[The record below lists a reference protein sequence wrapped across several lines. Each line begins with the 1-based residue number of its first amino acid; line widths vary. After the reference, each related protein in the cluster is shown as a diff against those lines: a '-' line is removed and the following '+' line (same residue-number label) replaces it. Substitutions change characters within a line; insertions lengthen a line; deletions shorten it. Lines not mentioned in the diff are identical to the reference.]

1 MAGDLQCINPVTMY
15 KAQSRPVLASPSSTS
30 SALAAAQPRRRG
42 SADKAPHA
50 RSRRPEPP
58 QPSLPAPSQGGAR
71 RSTGG
76 SRQRKRGQ
84 SPADPHP
91 EARTPARS
99 RAPSATDKTPKKS
112 LPKKPPRPGRAKDG
126 AGCQRRRCGGTG
138 RPAQPFVVCA
148 AADEKGEELN
158 TPRTHTQTHP
168 PRVPARPAP
177 PAHRSV
183 LQLGR
188 CAQRS
193 LGRRGPRS
201 PGRGGGRRRMSAMG
215 GRKGG
220 RKRVFGGKRGPE
232 RGREGEEEASQH
244 HGGPS
249 ASRKALAGPRWSAP
263 AERAL
268 TAAGSRHHR
277 PGCCCCGCG
286 RRPCPAPRSPPSF
299 PPAPPDMAAPPL
311 LPQAPARPSPPPPPL
326 MASAL
331 PGSGQC
337 PAGCSEGAQGFRCIP
352 EAAGAGHA
360 KPC

>member
-168 PRVPARPAP
+168 PRVPAR
-177 PAHRSV
+177 R
-183 LQLGR
+183 
-188 CAQRS
+188 
-193 LGRRGPRS
+193 PR
-201 PGRGGGRRRMSAMG
+201 PGRLPPLTARCCSSGDVRSARWGGGGRAARGGEAAGGGCQRWAGEREEGKGFLGGREDRREEGKARKKRVSTTADPVLPARRWQGRGGRRRQS
-215 GRKGG
+215 GR
-220 RKRVFGGKRGPE
+220 
-232 RGREGEEEASQH
+232 
-244 HGGPS
+244 
-249 ASRKALAGPRWSAP
+249 
-263 AERAL
+263 
-268 TAAGSRHHR
+268 
-277 PGCCCCGCG
+277 
-286 RRPCPAPRSPPSF
+286 
-299 PPAPPDMAAPPL
+299 
-311 LPQAPARPSPPPPPL
+311 
-326 MASAL
+326 
-331 PGSGQC
+331 
-337 PAGCSEGAQGFRCIP
+337 
-352 EAAGAGHA
+352 
-360 KPC
+360 